1 MILVVAVKVTGV
13 PGHMAADGTAAIV
26 TKGVILG
33 FTVIVITLEDA
44 VLAVKQVP
52 PLTVISQETVL
63 ELASEAEV

>member
-13 PGHMAADGTAAIV
+13 PGQIEPGGAAVILTE
-26 TKGVILG
+26 GVMLG
-33 FTVIVITLEDA
+33 FTVIVIILEDA

-52 PLTVISQETVL
+52 PLTVISQETVF